1 MDTREPDRSDAVS
14 GLQNEEQVF
23 RPLSNIV
30 SRANVT
36 PQEYAAALHLASA
49 DLEAYWEEAAEEL
62 GWFKRWDKV
71 LDDSEAPFYRWF
83 VGGRCNVIYNCLD
96 RHIDT
101 PNKNKLA
108 LIWEGEPG
116 DLRKYTYY
124 ELYREVNR
132 FAAALRKLGLK
143 PGDKV
148 VIYMPNLPETVIA
161 MLATAKIGAVHSV
174 VFAGYSS
181 KALAERIQAAE
192 AKAVITC
199 DGYYRNGQVLRPKP
213 VVDKA
218 LERLDPRLAEVEF
231 VVVAHR
237 AHVETP
243 MQQGR
248 DHWFDDLVRFQAP
261 EALTEVM
268 DAEDPLFFLYTS
280 GVAGKPKG
288 MVHAHGGF
296 MVGVHRTLDWVFDIK
311 PTDIFWCTA
320 DAGWVTGHSYAI
332 YGPLMTGATV
342 VMYEGHPLYPQAD
355 RVWRLVSRYG
365 ITILYASPTLIRMLM
380 RFGVEFPA
388 GYDLSTLRLLG
399 SVGEPFN
406 REAWMWFYKVIGRQ
420 QCPIM
425 DTWWQTETG
434 MFMISPLPISLLKP
448 GSVGK
453 PLPGVEA
460 DIVNAS
466 GEPLPPETKGLLVI
480 KKPWPSMFRELYKD
494 PEAYKREYWE
504 KIPGCYYAGD
514 VAWKDED
521 GYFWIQG
528 RADDVVNIAGHRIG
542 SAELESAVL
551 SHPDVVEAAAVG
563 VSDPVRGEAV
573 KFFVVARHGAE
584 KADEL
589 PEALKA
595 HVRQELGPMAVVQ
608 TVEIVDSLP
617 KTCSGK
623 ILRRALKAREL
634 GMDLDDL
641 PGLDED

>member
-1 MDTREPDRSDAVS
+1 
-14 GLQNEEQVF
+14 
-23 RPLSNIV
+23 
-30 SRANVT
+30 
-36 PQEYAAALHLASA
+36 
-49 DLEAYWEEAAEEL
+49 
-62 GWFKRWDKV
+62 
-71 LDDSEAPFYRWF
+71 
-83 VGGRCNVIYNCLD
+83 
-96 RHIDT
+96 
-101 PNKNKLA
+101 
-108 LIWEGEPG
+108 
-116 DLRKYTYY
+116 
-124 ELYREVNR
+124 
-132 FAAALRKLGLK
+132 
-143 PGDKV
+143 
-148 VIYMPNLPETVIA
+148 
-161 MLATAKIGAVHSV
+161 
-174 VFAGYSS
+174 
-181 KALAERIQAAE
+181 
-192 AKAVITC
+192 
-199 DGYYRNGQVLRPKP
+199 
-213 VVDKA
+213 
-218 LERLDPRLAEVEF
+218 
-231 VVVAHR
+231 
-237 AHVETP
+237 
-243 MQQGR
+243 
-248 DHWFDDLVRFQAP
+248 
-261 EALTEVM
+261 
-268 DAEDPLFFLYTS
+268 
-280 GVAGKPKG
+280 
-288 MVHAHGGF
+288 
-296 MVGVHRTLDWVFDIK
+296 
-311 PTDIFWCTA
+311 
-320 DAGWVTGHSYAI
+320 
-332 YGPLMTGATV
+332 
-342 VMYEGHPLYPQAD
+342 
-355 RVWRLVSRYG
+355 
-365 ITILYASPTLIRMLM
+365 
-380 RFGVEFPA
+380 
-388 GYDLSTLRLLG
+388 LRLLG

-608 TVEIVDSLP
+608 AVEIVDSLP